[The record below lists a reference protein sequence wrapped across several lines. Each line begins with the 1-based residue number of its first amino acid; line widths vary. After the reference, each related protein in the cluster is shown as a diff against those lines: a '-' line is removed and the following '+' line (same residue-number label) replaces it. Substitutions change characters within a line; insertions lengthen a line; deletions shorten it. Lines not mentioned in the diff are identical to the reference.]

1 MSISE
6 VSLYKAR
13 RLKLGDDTASELVE
27 FVKSEVNNELEKQTD
42 TFLTKEDKID
52 LSEKIN
58 TIKVD
63 LIERMNKDKIDLIK
77 WMFGFWITIILTL
90 IADLFIKH

>member
-6 VSLYKAR
+6 VSLYKAL

-27 FVKSEVNNELEKQTD
+27 FVKSELETELSKKSD
-42 TFLTKEDKID
+42 TFLVKQDKID
-52 LSEKIN
+52 LIEK
-58 TIKVD
+58 
-63 LIERMNKDKIDLIK
+63 MNKDKIDLIK

>member
-6 VSLYKAR
+6 ISLYKAL

-27 FVKSEVNNELEKQTD
+27 FVKSEVNTELEKKSD

-52 LSEKIN
+52 LIEKMN
-58 TIKVD
+58 RDKV
-63 LIERMNKDKIDLIK
+63 DLIK
-77 WMFGFWITIILTL
+77 WMFGFWITIMLTL
-90 IADLFIKH
+90 ILNLFIKH

>member
-6 VSLYKAR
+6 VSLYKAL

-27 FVKSEVNNELEKQTD
+27 FVKSELETELSKKSD
-42 TFLTKEDKID
+42 TFLVKQNKID
-52 LSEKIN
+52 LIEK
-58 TIKVD
+58 
-63 LIERMNKDKIDLIK
+63 MNKDKIDLIK